1 MTLYELTDE
10 FLQLQQMLEDG
21 EADEQIYQDTLESLE
36 YDLEEKADN
45 YAKIIRNFESQIE
58 TLKAEERRLKDRRQV
73 CEKAIKRLKDNLQ
86 AAMVQTGK
94 RKIKTDLFSFTV
106 AKNGGALP
114 VIVDVETEDLP
125 DECVVITEKPDLKAL
140 AALLTDPENK
150 EYYKK
155 FAHFGE
161 RGETLRIK

>member
-10 FLQLQQMLEDG
+10 YLQLQELLESG
-21 EADEQIYQDTLESLE
+21 EEDEQIVKDSLESVE
-36 YDLEEKADN
+36 FDLEEKADN

-58 TLKAEERRLKDRRQV
+58 TLKAEEKRLKDRRQI

-86 AAMVQTGK
+86 NSMIQTGK

-125 DECVVITEKPDLKAL
+125 DECVIITEKPDLKAL
-140 AALLTDPENK
+140 AALLEDPENK
-150 EYYKK
+150 DHYSK

-161 RGETLRIK
+161 RGESLRIK